1 MFKLP
6 LILASSSP
14 ARLDL
19 LNSINITPD
28 FVLPADID
36 EAEHPKEL
44 PRESAFRLAYE
55 KAMATSNKV
64 ECGII
69 IAADTIVA
77 TGRSTL
83 PKALTIDDVKFC
95 LNKLSGRRHRI
106 FTGLCIIHKDQ
117 DNIKISR
124 KVVQTTLKFK
134 RLSAKEIESY
144 ANSKEGIG
152 KAGGYSIRG
161 YAESFIELISGSY
174 SNVVGLPLT
183 ETLKV
188 LEPFRR

>member
-1 MFKLP
+1 
-6 LILASSSP
+6 
-14 ARLDL
+14 
-19 LNSINITPD
+19 
-28 FVLPADID
+28 
-36 EAEHPKEL
+36 
-44 PRESAFRLAYE
+44 
-55 KAMATSNKV
+55 
-64 ECGII
+64 
-69 IAADTIVA
+69 
-77 TGRSTL
+77 
-83 PKALTIDDVKFC
+83 
-95 LNKLSGRRHRI
+95 
-106 FTGLCIIHKDQ
+106 
-117 DNIKISR
+117 
-124 KVVQTTLKFK
+124 VQTTLKFK